1 MSDAKQKMV
10 TEDNLDQGALPQL
23 LGYQLRRAQF
33 VVFGQFQ
40 ETLAERFVTPGQYGI
55 LTLIGRNP
63 GLTQSALA
71 RAVGVERSTMVAV
84 IDKLEKADF
93 VERRPSPVD
102 RRSYALVLTEEGTKL
117 LGELEP
123 LVQKHDEHI
132 STILNPVEKANLLEL
147 LTRLCDNI

>member
-1 MSDAKQKMV
+1 MAEAKPKKIAN
-10 TEDNLDQGALPQL
+10 EDLDQGALPQL

-40 ETLAERFVTPGQYGI
+40 KTLAKRFVTPGQYGI

-84 IDKLEKADF
+84 IDKLEKAQF
-93 VERRPSPVD
+93 VERCPSPVD
-102 RRSYALVLTEEGTKL
+102 RRSYALMLTDEGNKL
-117 LGELEP
+117 LLELEP
-123 LVQKHDEHI
+123 LVQKHDDHI
-132 STILNPVEKANLLEL
+132 STILNPEEKANLLEL
-147 LTRLCDNI
+147 LTRLCDNM